1 MSENKQLSRKEF
13 LKGMGY
19 TAASVVA
26 VGSIGGLLTACSTAP
41 EAAPAP
47 AAAPAATAVDTTQAP
62 QHPFPYKKLDPAAV
76 EQRAFQGYKE
86 KGG

>member
-47 AAAPAATAVDTTQAP
+47 AAAVDTTQAP
-62 QHPFPYKKLDPAAV
+62 QHPFPYKKLDPATV
-76 EQRAFQGYKE
+76 EKRAFQGYKE

>member
-1 MSENKQLSRKEF
+1 MSENKQLTRKEF

-26 VGSIGGLLTACSTAP
+26 VGSISGLLTGCATAP
-41 EAAPAP
+41 VAAPAP
-47 AAAPAATAVDTTQAP
+47 EAAATAVDTTQAP
-62 QHPFPYKKLDPAAV
+62 QHPFPYKKLDPAVV

>member
-1 MSENKQLSRKEF
+1 MSENKQLSRKDF

-26 VGSIGGLLTACSTAP
+26 VGSLGGLLTGCATT
-41 EAAPAP
+41 EP
-47 AAAPAATAVDTTQAP
+47 AAAVDTTQAP
-62 QHPFPYKKLDPAAV
+62 QHPFPYKKLDPAVV

>member
-1 MSENKQLSRKEF
+1 MSENKQLSRKDF

-26 VGSIGGLLTACSTAP
+26 VGSLSGLLTACSSSETT
-41 EAAPAP
+41 APAP
-47 AAAPAATAVDTTQAP
+47 AAVDNAQVP
-62 QHPFPYKKLDPAAV
+62 QHPFPYKKLDPAVV